1 MKELKRRRD
10 LEFEANNNVMCGHF
24 YLNLLPKFLKH
35 PNISNDIGLHHIS
48 KIVVLLMFLINF
60 SLQILSCQYN

>member
-10 LEFEANNNVMCGHF
+10 LEFEAKNNVICGYF

-35 PNISNDIGLHHIS
+35 PNISNDIGLHQR
-48 KIVVLLMFLINF
+48 LL
-60 SLQILSCQYN
+60 YY